1 MLRALRILLGLLA
14 ASITAALLL
23 VLHLLRPMELVGLPI
38 DILLPRLLAFAQLT
52 ALAATQIA
60 MFIVPFGVILAP
72 VAEMNR
78 WRSAIFYSVLGLVL
92 AAAGYMLQYQS
103 EDEWRTVVNMFAA
116 QVFALQ
122 GLTGGLAY
130 WFVAGRFAGW
140 RSGGGPLRADPI
152 PIARP
157 KLLVSDAVEP
167 TVVPALPQVQP
178 VTPAKPPATAP
189 GSAAAVSPAQKRSSG
204 SVPSAGRSSTT

>member
-14 ASITAALLL
+14 ASITAALVL
-23 VLHLLRPMELVGLPI
+23 VVHLLRPLELGGLPI
-38 DILLPRLLAFAQLT
+38 DILLPRLVAFAQLT
-52 ALAATQIA
+52 ALCATQIA

-78 WRSAIFYSVLGLVL
+78 WRSAILYAVLGLML
-92 AAAGYMLQYQS
+92 SAAGYVLQYQS
-103 EDEWRTVVNMFAA
+103 EGEWRTVVNMFAA

-122 GLTGGLAY
+122 GLAGGLAY

-157 KLLVSDAVEP
+157 KLLVCDAVEP
-167 TVVPALPQVQP
+167 TMVPALLQAQQVVP
-178 VTPAKPPATAP
+178 LKPPAAAAGP
-189 GSAAAVSPAQKRSSG
+189 AAAVSPAPKQSSG